1 MNRGGFYF
9 YVHYFYSMSER
20 QTLFADVIIPIALS
34 QEFTYR
40 IPFELNESVQ
50 LFTRVIVPFGKGKLY
65 TALVTRIHEVVPTH
79 YQAKYIEFVLDDTP
93 LITVRQYQFWKWI
106 AAYYM
111 APIGDVMNAALP
123 ANFKLGSET
132 KIVLHPDFDEKT
144 TTLDDREFLIVEA
157 LSIQEI
163 LDLKE
168 ISEIVGIKTIQ
179 PIIKRMIERRIV
191 MSQEEVSEKF
201 TAKTALFVLLEEAYT
216 KEETLNFLLEE
227 LSKKKAAQKQEH
239 ALLLI
244 LQAGGLKDGV
254 AFPILR
260 RQLEDEGCSLS
271 AISTLEKQGVLRVV
285 RLEISR
291 LQALEKSN
299 FAFPELSV
307 AQSTALDA
315 IYTQFEDKNTVLLH
329 GITGSGKT
337 EIYIHLIQEALRQG
351 KQVLFLVPEIAL
363 TTQLIT
369 RLSAYFGQQIGVYHS
384 RFNANERVEIW
395 QKVLEDNKQQ
405 FRIVVGARSSIFLPF
420 RDLGLVIVDEE
431 HESSF
436 KQHDPSPRYNAR
448 DTAIV
453 LASLFKAKTVLG
465 SATPSIESYYNVKEE
480 KYGYVELTERY
491 SNVKLPEI
499 CCADM
504 KKERINKTVQ
514 GHFSSFLIEEMKAAL
529 ERNEQIILFQNRRG
543 YTSVWACEL
552 CGYNPNCKN
561 CDTTLTYHKHTN
573 ILKCHHCS
581 YAIPPIGTCPACG
594 SNRLKMLGFGTEK
607 VEDDLAL
614 ILPEAKI
621 ARMDFD
627 STRSKNSYQQLIS
640 DFELHKIDILIGT
653 QMVAKGLDFDHV
665 GLVGILDADMLLSK
679 TDFRAFE
686 RSFQLMSQV
695 AGRAGRRNKRGK
707 VIIQTGNPD
716 HWVIQKVIEH
726 NYHDFA
732 LNELIERRNF
742 FYPPYYKLIVFTIKH
757 KNLDLVNAAADHFG
771 KLLKDVFHE
780 RVLGPEFPAIA
791 RIQNYYMKEITLKIE
806 QIAPQQK
813 VKERLHELTDQ
824 FFSVPLYKP
833 IRLIMNVDPA

>member
-1 MNRGGFYF
+1 
-9 YVHYFYSMSER
+9 MSER

-40 IPFELNESVQ
+40 VPFELNEHIQ
-50 LFTRVIVPFGKGKLY
+50 LYTRVIVPFGKGKLY
-65 TALVTRIHEVVPTH
+65 TALVTRIHEEIPTH
-79 YQAKYIEFVLDDTP
+79 YQAKYIEHILDETP
-93 LITVRQYQFWKWI
+93 LITAKQYQFWKWLST
-106 AAYYM
+106 YYM

-123 ANFKLGSET
+123 ANFKLASET
-132 KIVLHPDFDEKT
+132 KIVLHPDFDDQA

-157 LSIQEI
+157 LSVQET

-179 PIIKRMIERRIV
+179 PVIKRMIERRIV
-191 MSQEEVSEKF
+191 MSQEEVSDKF
-201 TAKTALFVLLEEAYT
+201 TPRTGLFVVLEDTYT
-216 KEETLNFLLEE
+216 QEEQLNFVLEE
-227 LSKKKAAQKQEH
+227 LGKKKSAQKQEQ
-239 ALLLI
+239 AILLL
-244 LQAGGLKDGV
+244 LQAGGLDRGRAV
-254 AFPILR
+254 PVLR
-260 RQLEDEGCSLS
+260 RDLEEKGCSLS
-271 AISTLEKQGVLRVV
+271 ALNTLEKQGVLRIE
-285 RLEISR
+285 RKEISR
-291 LQALEKSN
+291 IQSLDRSAIT
-299 FAFPELSV
+299 FPVLSP
-307 AQSTALDA
+307 AQNVALDA
-315 IYTQFEDKNTVLLH
+315 IYEQFETKNTILLH

-337 EIYIHLIQEALRQG
+337 EIYIHLIREALRQG
-351 KQVLFLVPEIAL
+351 RQVLFLVPEIAL
-363 TTQLIT
+363 TTQLIQ
-369 RLSAYFGQQIGVYHS
+369 RLSAYFGEQIGVYHS

-395 QKVLEDNKQQ
+395 QKVLENNPDQ
-405 FRIVVGARSSIFLPF
+405 FRIVVGARSSVFLPF

-431 HESSF
+431 HEGSF

-448 DTAIV
+448 DAAIV
-453 LASLFKAKTVLG
+453 LASLFKAKTLLG
-465 SATPSIESYYNVKEE
+465 SATPAIETYYNHKED
-480 KYGYVELTERY
+480 KYGYVELTERF
-491 SNVKLPEI
+491 SSVQLPEI

-514 GHFSSFLIEEMKAAL
+514 GHFSRFLIEEMTAAL

-543 YTSVWACEL
+543 YTPIWACEL

-561 CDTTLTYHKHTN
+561 CDTTLTYHKQSN
-573 ILKCHHCS
+573 LLKCHHCS
-581 YAIPPIGTCPACG
+581 YHIAPIGTCPACG

-614 ILPEAKI
+614 LLPEAKI

-627 STRSKNSYQQLIS
+627 STRTKNSYQQLIS
-640 DFELHKIDILIGT
+640 DFEQRKVDILIGT

-665 GLVGILDADMLLSK
+665 GLVGILDADMLLNK

-732 LNELIERRNF
+732 TNELVERRNF
-742 FYPPYYKLIVFTIKH
+742 FYPPFYRLIIFTLKH
-757 KNLDLVNAAADHFG
+757 KDRDLVNEAADHFG
-771 KLLKDVFHE
+771 KQLRSVFHE
-780 RVLGPEFPAIA
+780 RVLGPEFPPIA
-791 RIQNYYMKEITLKIE
+791 RIQNYYLKEITLKVE
-806 QIAPQQK
+806 QSASHQK

-824 FFSVPLYKP
+824 FFSVPRYKP
-833 IRLIMNVDPA
+833 IRLIVDVDPA